1 MKNKKIFNK
10 SEDHQHFGLRKLSV
24 GVASVLLGTTF
35 MIYGGRTVQ
44 ADNTSQVITSQVA
57 NNDNSSSV
65 KNVNDIDSKAK
76 NTQVDALQIEEHQ
89 HQAVIDTRNNETA
102 KVNNDEEKKDTGSSA
117 LENEDAKKV
126 EEKSDSTVANV
137 TKSDANNASSVNN
150 VKSNEASNNSVVEHQ
165 QNVTDE
171 KKNDSPISNEELE
184 KIFKLN
190 KPDLSNDQL
199 AALGLKPGEYKL
211 GDIIYNAKGTAVI
224 TDRSGK
230 EYNIDNLKVLH
241 NADGS
246 AHNADK
252 DLDFIRAM
260 VVDRLAK
267 AHFTIKYIPAIDG
280 STIYVNKDAVLS
292 SEDAKRGVI
301 NSSSTD
307 LKNAVSYNWDN
318 SNKDYAVSTKDV
330 GTYNGMIDVAYQ
342 IGKDKPLTKVAVGVK
357 VVVVDLNGKDQYTH
371 IGADIPTA
379 ETSINGAPAG
389 SKATWT
395 EKPSTDKAGK
405 SEGVVEVT
413 YPDGNKGT
421 TTSTLNVIAPDV
433 KDPIHV
439 WEGDP
444 VPKAPTVVN
453 NTGDIANKIPGT
465 TTYTWD
471 KTPDTSVP
479 GTVEGTIVTH
489 WPDGKTTNTST
500 TIVVDKRYVDVTEGK
515 GTTENITR
523 TIYTQLEGHDPEYK
537 DTQTVTLNR
546 TGTKDLK
553 ESEKQHKDVIKWNPW
568 QPQTMNAYQ
577 APEIKNYHV
586 LNPNDAPE
594 IQVNGTTKD
603 MTVTF
608 QYAAN
613 HQQITDGDGTHMEV
627 KRDIYT
633 QLEGHDP
640 EYKDTQTVTLHRT
653 GDKNLATGEIVWGA
667 WGTDNMK
674 SYAAPEIKNYHVLNP
689 DDAPEIQVTSN
700 TKDMTVT
707 FQYAADHQQITDGD
721 GTHMEVKRN
730 IYTQLEGH
738 DPEYRDTQTVTL
750 HRTGDKNLAT
760 GEIVWGAW
768 GTGIMKSY
776 AAPTYTNYTVQNPDD
791 APAMDITSSTKDMNV
806 TFKYLANHQQITDG
820 DGTHMEV
827 RRNIYI
833 KKGDNTPYRYDIQ
846 IVTLHRTGDKNLATG
861 EIVWGAWGTGI
872 MKSYAAPSF
881 TNYTVQNPDDA
892 PAMNIT
898 SSTKDMNVTFNYTE
912 DTKEITDGDGTQ
924 KNVTRDIY
932 THLEEQPNKVYVTT
946 QTATLHRK
954 GVQNL
959 VTGKITWGTWDT
971 ATLDAFSAPSIKN
984 YHVLNPEAATKLT
997 VNDSTQSMAVT
1008 FEYAA
1013 DHQQITDGD
1022 GTQMDITRDV
1032 YEKLGDKEPNRIAH
1046 QVATLHRTGDK
1057 NLATGKIT
1065 WGAWSTD
1072 TMAAVKATEHENY
1085 TLVNPNAAP
1094 AIEVNSLTNSH
1105 MIVTFIYTENHENIT
1120 TGDGTQM
1127 DVTRDVYTQIDN
1139 EKPELLKHQVVI
1151 LHRTGDKNMV
1161 TGEIVWNAWQ
1171 PGKIDAIDAPAKD
1184 GYTLVNPGAA
1194 TAVTVDGS
1202 KKTIDSITYHYT
1214 ANEQSVNVNYVDEES
1229 HKVVTS
1235 ISVAGKTGETVSFD
1249 AQSHVPTGWVIV
1261 AGQTVPDHFTFIGT
1275 PLKDQTILIHHNEN
1289 DRYKVVADGD
1299 VTTHVGAN
1307 ENVPSLT
1314 ASGVKLSWSEDG
1326 KTVSAPDGVNVAW
1339 ENVPATNKIANEQGT
1354 LKVTFKDGTTT
1365 TVNVSV
1371 TVQGATAGDLQTVDQ
1386 NADVPEAKTTV
1397 NTSTVDHF
1405 GITNVEW
1412 SKEPSTKTP
1421 GADIPGVARVNY
1433 SDGTYQDVDVALD
1446 VRGVEHGQDHQDDE
1460 DLFLSFEQTDTVEL
1474 PGGITKNEI
1483 ITTNLI
1489 RDRITDYKYPVGDS
1503 RRVTYTDWVT
1513 QTVVKYA

>member
-627 KRDIYT
+627 KRD
-633 QLEGHDP
+633 
-640 EYKDTQTVTLHRT
+640 
-653 GDKNLATGEIVWGA
+653 
-667 WGTDNMK
+667 
-674 SYAAPEIKNYHVLNP
+674 
-689 DDAPEIQVTSN
+689 
-700 TKDMTVT
+700 
-707 FQYAADHQQITDGD
+707 
-721 GTHMEVKRN
+721 
-730 IYTQLEGH
+730 
-738 DPEYRDTQTVTL
+738 
-750 HRTGDKNLAT
+750 
-760 GEIVWGAW
+760 
-768 GTGIMKSY
+768 
-776 AAPTYTNYTVQNPDD
+776 
-791 APAMDITSSTKDMNV
+791 
-806 TFKYLANHQQITDG
+806 
-820 DGTHMEV
+820 
-827 RRNIYI
+827 
-833 KKGDNTPYRYDIQ
+833 
-846 IVTLHRTGDKNLATG
+846 
-861 EIVWGAWGTGI
+861 
-872 MKSYAAPSF
+872 
-881 TNYTVQNPDDA
+881 
-892 PAMNIT
+892 
-898 SSTKDMNVTFNYTE
+898 
-912 DTKEITDGDGTQ
+912 
-924 KNVTRDIY
+924 
-932 THLEEQPNKVYVTT
+932 
-946 QTATLHRK
+946 
-954 GVQNL
+954 
-959 VTGKITWGTWDT
+959 
-971 ATLDAFSAPSIKN
+971 
-984 YHVLNPEAATKLT
+984 
-997 VNDSTQSMAVT
+997 
-1008 FEYAA
+1008 
-1013 DHQQITDGD
+1013 
-1022 GTQMDITRDV
+1022 
-1032 YEKLGDKEPNRIAH
+1032 
-1046 QVATLHRTGDK
+1046 
-1057 NLATGKIT
+1057 
-1065 WGAWSTD
+1065 
-1072 TMAAVKATEHENY
+1072 
-1085 TLVNPNAAP
+1085 
-1094 AIEVNSLTNSH
+1094 
-1105 MIVTFIYTENHENIT
+1105 
-1120 TGDGTQM
+1120 
-1127 DVTRDVYTQIDN
+1127 VYTQIDN